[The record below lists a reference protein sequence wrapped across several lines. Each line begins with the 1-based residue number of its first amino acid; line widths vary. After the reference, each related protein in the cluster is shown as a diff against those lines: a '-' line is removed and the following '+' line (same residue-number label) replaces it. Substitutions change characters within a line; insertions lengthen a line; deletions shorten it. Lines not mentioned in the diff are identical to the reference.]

1 MKLALKIAP
10 AFLEMSTV
18 TTYSVHSI
26 CRVCLVSIDR
36 STAYDLFLLPDLA
49 KTFTVC
55 TSMLV
60 EPQDGYPRCLCS
72 SCYGRL
78 NDVHDFQKLCVAS
91 VHRFKQMLASGVV
104 LPNDPFEPLE
114 PVEEVLAKDEQLEND
129 YDPLLSHKLEL
140 IENEED
146 VFKLLENVDKETTDV
161 EDVQGSDCSSTAD
174 SVSEDDVP
182 LAQRMFN
189 QCSST
194 DTESGSEKRLS
205 SSNSK
210 RKRIPA
216 SERHLHR
223 IITCQICQQKFKKK
237 VNYDEHMKHHNE
249 LLPFQCNDESC
260 KKGFTTAAALRLH
273 MDYAHTKSAEEI
285 PCTVEGCNL
294 SFPRTRLFTIHL
306 KKVHNMSRATV
317 PRVEQ
322 SCSECGM
329 VFRCPVALK
338 KHMYKHTGQQLPYP
352 CNICGKGFHINS
364 ALKNHLLRH
373 AGIKNYV
380 CPYCG
385 VGKTT
390 RQEWSKHILTH
401 TQEKMFKCQIC
412 EHATHTKRA
421 LDNHVKI
428 VHEKIRNYACQYC
441 GKTFGKSH
449 ACKIHEMTHTGE
461 KRCECKVCGKKFLY
475 TESLTKHLKIHEKSV
490 ERAIETYRQRQVE
503 LGEVTDQ
510 AREQLPSGSNS
521 GADCQAADQL
531 QKVCAES
538 VATIPRDPRRVER
551 VDIAQLAGTVVN
563 PIPAVLVPSN
573 APTQLNLVQKEGMH
587 FCPGCNQGFNN
598 LGNMKRHYKSVHEK
612 VKDFECRYC
621 ARRFA
626 NSQSLKQHEW
636 IHTGEKPYACKTCGT
651 HFRQEAAL
659 IRHQKVHEE
668 KPPKPEKPPKQ
679 ITEHFRQKELQ
690 KCEKRRKV
698 EAWRQKIAEA
708 AKEELQELAKQ
719 RVLEKQQN
727 TYEQYQA
734 AAAAGRTQ
742 TPEEEE
748 AKS

>member
-1 MKLALKIAP
+1 
-10 AFLEMSTV
+10 MSTAAA
-18 TTYSVHSI
+18 YSVHSI
-26 CRVCLVSIDR
+26 CRVCLVYID
-36 STAYDLFLLPDLA
+36 SSAAYDLFLLPDLA

-55 TSMLV
+55 TSLSV
-60 EPQDGYPRCLCS
+60 EPQDGYPRSLCT
-72 SCYGRL
+72 SCHDRL
-78 NDVHDFQKLCVAS
+78 NDLHDFQQLCLAS
-91 VHRFKQMLASGVV
+91 VERFKQMVATGVV
-104 LPNDPFEPLE
+104 RPNDPFEPL
-114 PVEEVLAKDEQLEND
+114 PVEELLAKHEQPDAD

-140 IENEED
+140 IGNEED
-146 VFKLLENVDKETTDV
+146 VFKLLENVDKETEAQEAEQV
-161 EDVQGSDCSSTAD
+161 LSEQCSTAG
-174 SVSEDDVP
+174 SISEDDMP
-182 LAQRMFN
+182 LAQRLLE
-189 QCSST
+189 QAES
-194 DTESGSEKRLS
+194 ESGSDRRQPKYR
-205 SSNSK
+205 SK

-216 SERHLHR
+216 AERHMHR
-223 IITCQICQQKFKKK
+223 IISCQICQQKFKKQL
-237 VNYDEHMKHHNE
+237 NYEEHMKHHNE
-249 LLPFQCNDESC
+249 LLPFQCHVEGC

-273 MDYAHTKSAEEI
+273 VDYAHTKCAQEI
-285 PCTVEGCNL
+285 PCTVEGCTL
-294 SFPRTRLFTIHL
+294 LFPRMRLLTIHL
-306 KKVHNMSRATV
+306 KKVHNMSRASV

-322 SCSECGM
+322 PCGECGLL
-329 VFRCPVALK
+329 FRCPVALK

-390 RQEWSKHILTH
+390 RQEWSKHLLTH
-401 TQEKMFKCQIC
+401 TQEKMFKCERC

-421 LDNHVKI
+421 LDSHVKI

-461 KRCECKVCGKKFLY
+461 KRCECKVCGKRFLY

-503 LGEVTDQ
+503 LGEPAEQ
-510 AREQLPSGSNS
+510 AAAEQLLRGNET
-521 GADCQAADQL
+521 ADQL
-531 QKVCAES
+531 LKVCAES

-551 VDIAQLAGTVVN
+551 VDMSQLAGTVIN
-563 PIPAVLVPSN
+563 PISAVLVPDN
-573 APTQLNLVQKEGMH
+573 APDAQLSLVQKEGLH

-612 VKDFECRYC
+612 VKDFECRFC

-636 IHTGEKPYACKTCGT
+636 IHTGEKPYACKTCGM

-659 IRHQKVHEE
+659 IRHQKVHQQ

-679 ITEHFRQKELQ
+679 ITEHCRQKELQ
-690 KCEKRRKV
+690 KCEKRRKD
-698 EAWRQKIAEA
+698 EMMRQKIAEA

-734 AAAAGRTQ
+734 AAAAAAERNAIS
-742 TPEEEE
+742 EDS
-748 AKS
+748 KS

>member
-1 MKLALKIAP
+1 
-10 AFLEMSTV
+10 MSTA
-18 TTYSVHSI
+18 TAYSVHSI
-26 CRVCLVSIDR
+26 CRVCLVYLEC
-36 STAYDLFLLPDLA
+36 STTYDLFLLPDLA

-55 TSMLV
+55 TSLLV
-60 EPQDGYPRCLCS
+60 DPEDGYPRNLCT
-72 SCYGRL
+72 SCYARL
-78 NDVHDFQKLCVAS
+78 NDLHDFQQLCVSS
-91 VHRFKQMLASGVV
+91 VQRFKQMVANKAIDFV
-104 LPNDPFEPLE
+104 EPL
-114 PVEEVLAKDEQLEND
+114 PVASNEAELLVKDEEQSSLD

-140 IENEED
+140 IGNEED
-146 VFKLLENVDKETTDV
+146 VFKMLEDVDKEA
-161 EDVQGSDCSSTAD
+161 EDDNAVRERRIFRDTSSM
-174 SVSEDDVP
+174 SSESSLSEDDVP
-182 LAQRMFN
+182 LAQRLLEYD
-189 QCSST
+189 S
-194 DTESGSEKRLS
+194 ESKPKAKT
-205 SSNSK
+205 K
-210 RKRIPA
+210 RKRIPPG
-216 SERHLHR
+216 ERHLHR
-223 IITCQICQQKFKKK
+223 IITCHICKQKFKKQL
-237 VNYDEHMKHHNE
+237 NYDEHMKHHNE
-249 LLPFQCNDESC
+249 LLPFQCNMESC

-273 MDYAHTKSAEEI
+273 VDYAHTKSAEEI
-285 PCTVEGCNL
+285 PCSVEGCKL
-294 SFPRTRLFTIHL
+294 SFPRLRLLTIHL
-306 KKVHNMSRATV
+306 KKVHNMSRVSV

-322 SCSECGM
+322 SCSECGTL
-329 VFRCPVALK
+329 FRCPVALK
-338 KHMYKHTGQQLPYP
+338 KHMYKHTGEQLPYP

-412 EHATHTKRA
+412 DHATHTKRA

-503 LGEVTDQ
+503 LGTE
-510 AREQLPSGSNS
+510 EQQSENT
-521 GADCQAADQL
+521 DCQAADQL
-531 QKVCAES
+531 LKVCAES

-551 VDIAQLAGTVVN
+551 VDISQLAGTVVN
-563 PIPAVLVPSN
+563 PIPAVIVSSHTPAQVS
-573 APTQLNLVQKEGMH
+573 LVQKEGLH

-612 VKDFECRYC
+612 VKDFECRFC
-621 ARRFA
+621 SRRFA

-668 KPPKPEKPPKQ
+668 KSPKPEKPPKQ
-679 ITEHFRQKELQ
+679 ITEKFRQKEIQ
-690 KCEKRRKV
+690 KCEKRRNV
-698 EAWRQKIAEA
+698 EALRQKIAEA

-719 RVLEKQQN
+719 RELEKQQN

-734 AAAAGRTQ
+734 KAAERTQ
-742 TPEEEE
+742 IPEELT
-748 AKS
+748 

>member
-1 MKLALKIAP
+1 
-10 AFLEMSTV
+10 MSTEA
-18 TTYSVHSI
+18 TYSVHSI
-26 CRVCLVSIDR
+26 CRVCLVYIDN
-36 STAYDLFLLPDLA
+36 SSAYDLFLLPDLA

-55 TSMLV
+55 TSMSV
-60 EPQDGYPRCLCS
+60 EPKDGYPRSLCS
-72 SCYGRL
+72 SCFDRL
-78 NDVHDFQKLCVAS
+78 NDLHDFQKLCVAS
-91 VHRFKQMLASGVV
+91 VHRFKQMVASGVV
-104 LPNDPFEPLE
+104 RPNDLFEPL
-114 PVEEVLAKDEQLEND
+114 PVEEVLAKDEQPDND

-146 VFKLLENVDKETTDV
+146 VFKLLESVDKETEDI
-161 EDVQGSDCSSTAD
+161 EDVQNECSSID
-174 SVSEDDVP
+174 NFSEDDVP

-189 QCSST
+189 QRTGT
-194 DTESGSEKRLS
+194 DFESGSERRIPNS
-205 SSNSK
+205 SK

-223 IITCQICQQKFKKK
+223 IITCEICHQKFKKK
-237 VNYDEHMKHHNE
+237 VNFDEHMKHHND
-249 LLPFQCNDESC
+249 LLPFQCNEESC

-273 MDYAHTKSAEEI
+273 VDYAHTKSSEEI

-294 SFPRTRLFTIHL
+294 SFPRMRLFTIHL

-322 SCSECGM
+322 SCNECGM
-329 VFRCPVALK
+329 LFRCPVALK
-338 KHMYKHTGQQLPYP
+338 KHMYKHTGQQLPFP

-401 TQEKMFKCQIC
+401 TQEKMFKCQMC

-461 KRCECKVCGKKFLY
+461 KRCECKVCGKQFLY

-490 ERAIETYRQRQVE
+490 ERSIETYRQRQVE
-503 LGEVTDQ
+503 LGEKIDQ
-510 AREQLPSGSNS
+510 ATEELPSGNNS
-521 GADCQAADQL
+521 SDCQAADQL

-563 PIPAVLVPSN
+563 PIPAVLVPAN
-573 APTQLNLVQKEGMH
+573 APAQLNLVQKEGMH
-587 FCPGCNQGFNN
+587 LCPGCNQGFNN

-612 VKDFECRYC
+612 VKDFECRFC

-668 KPPKPEKPPKQ
+668 KPPKPVKPPKQ
-679 ITEHFRQKELQ
+679 ITENFRQKELE
-690 KCEKRRKV
+690 KCEKRRNV
-698 EAWRQKIAEA
+698 EALRQKIAEA
-708 AKEELQELAKQ
+708 AKEELEELAKQ
-719 RVLEKQQN
+719 RVLKKQQN
-727 TYEQYQA
+727 TYEQYQTAAVA
-734 AAAAGRTQ
+734 AAERTQ
-742 TPEEEE
+742 TPDEFVN
-748 AKS
+748 

>member
-1 MKLALKIAP
+1 
-10 AFLEMSTV
+10 MST
-18 TTYSVHSI
+18 TTPYSVHSI
-26 CRVCLVSIDR
+26 CRACLEYID
-36 STAYDLFLLPDLA
+36 STGYDLFLLPDLA

-55 TSMLV
+55 TSLLLD
-60 EPQDGYPRCLCS
+60 PQDGYPRNLCS
-72 SCYGRL
+72 SCYTRV
-78 NDVHDFQKLCVAS
+78 NDLHDFQKLCVSS
-91 VHRFKQMLASGVV
+91 VQRFKEMVASKLIVIAN
-104 LPNDPFEPLE
+104 PIDIFEPL
-114 PVEEVLAKDEQLEND
+114 PVGSNEDELLAKDEQANNE
-129 YDPLLSHKLEL
+129 YDPLSHKLEL
-140 IENEED
+140 INNEED
-146 VFKLLENVDKETTDV
+146 VFKMLENVDKDAEDATDLKHIL
-161 EDVQGSDCSSTAD
+161 SDCSSEC
-174 SVSEDDVP
+174 SLSEDDVP
-182 LAQRMFN
+182 LAHRLLDQN
-189 QCSST
+189 GEADSEAT
-194 DTESGSEKRLS
+194 SEKMT
-205 SSNSK
+205 NYKAK
-210 RKRIPA
+210 RRRIPA
-216 SERHLHR
+216 NERHLRR
-223 IITCQICQQKFKKK
+223 IITCHVCQQKFKKQ

-249 LLPFQCNDESC
+249 LLPFQCHVEQC
-260 KKGFTTAAALRLH
+260 QKGFTTAAALRLH
-273 MDYAHTKSAEEI
+273 VDYAHTKSAAEI
-285 PCTVEGCNL
+285 PCTVEGCKL
-294 SFPRTRLFTIHL
+294 VFPRMRLLTIHL
-306 KKVHNMSRATV
+306 KKVHNMSRTNV
-317 PRVEQ
+317 PRAEQ
-322 SCSECGM
+322 LCRECGM
-329 VFRCPVALK
+329 KFRCPVALK

-412 EHATHTKRA
+412 DHATHTKRA

-503 LGEVTDQ
+503 LTSPT
-510 AREQLPSGSNS
+510 AEQRCTESQGKDDAN
-521 GADCQAADQL
+521 AADQL
-531 QKVCAES
+531 LKVCAES

-551 VDIAQLAGTVVN
+551 VDISQLAGTVVN

-573 APTQLNLVQKEGMH
+573 TPTRINFVQKEGMH

-612 VKDFECRYC
+612 VKDFECRFC

-636 IHTGEKPYACKTCGT
+636 IHTGEKPYACPTCGT

-659 IRHQKVHEE
+659 IRHQKVHEQ
-668 KPPKPEKPPKQ
+668 KPLKPAKSPKQ
-679 ITEHFRQKELQ
+679 ITEKFRQKELQ
-690 KCEKRRKV
+690 RCEKRRNV
-698 EAWRQKIAEA
+698 EALRQKIAEA

-719 RVLEKQQN
+719 RELEKQQN
-727 TYEQYQA
+727 TYEQYKA
-734 AAAAGRTQ
+734 AAAAAAEKTRATDEIDL
-742 TPEEEE
+742 P
-748 AKS
+748 S

>member
-1 MKLALKIAP
+1 
-10 AFLEMSTV
+10 MSTA

-26 CRVCLVSIDR
+26 CRVCLVYLECCK
-36 STAYDLFLLPDLA
+36 AYDLFSLPDLA
-49 KTFTVC
+49 KKFTVC
-55 TSMLV
+55 TSLLL
-60 EPQDGYPRCLCS
+60 EPQDGYPRNLCS
-72 SCYGRL
+72 SCYARL
-78 NDVHDFQKLCVAS
+78 NDLHDFQQLCVAS
-91 VHRFKQMLASGVV
+91 VQRFKQMVASKVV
-104 LPNDPFEPLE
+104 INAKTIDLFEPL
-114 PVEEVLAKDEQLEND
+114 PVASNETELLVKDEHEPSTD
-129 YDPLLSHKLEL
+129 YDPLLSHKLE
-140 IENEED
+140 IDNVED
-146 VFKLLENVDKETTDV
+146 VFKLLENVDKEV
-161 EDVQGSDCSSTAD
+161 EEAVSRDSS
-174 SVSEDDVP
+174 SSSSSENSLSEDDVP
-182 LAQRMFN
+182 LAHRLLAPHSGTGEPQ
-189 QCSST
+189 ST
-194 DTESGSEKRLS
+194 PAKAKT
-205 SSNSK
+205 K
-210 RKRIPA
+210 RKRIPRA
-216 SERHLHR
+216 ERHLHR
-223 IITCQICQQKFKKK
+223 IITCHICQQKFKKQL
-237 VNYDEHMKHHNE
+237 NYEEHMKHHNE
-249 LLPFQCNDESC
+249 LLPFQCHMEGC

-273 MDYAHTKSAEEI
+273 VDYAHTKSVEEI
-285 PCTVEGCNL
+285 PCTVEGCKL
-294 SFPRTRLFTIHL
+294 LFPRHRLLTIHL
-306 KKVHNMSRATV
+306 KKVHNMTRASV

-329 VFRCPVALK
+329 LFRCPVALK
-338 KHMYKHTGQQLPYP
+338 KHMYKHTGEQLPYP

-412 EHATHTKRA
+412 EHATHTRRA

-503 LGEVTDQ
+503 LGEG
-510 AREQLPSGSNS
+510 AAEQPSGQT
-521 GADCQAADQL
+521 DDPAADQL
-531 QKVCAES
+531 LKVCAAS

-551 VDIAQLAGTVVN
+551 VDLSQLAGTVVN
-563 PIPAVLVPSN
+563 PIPAVHVDTSPP
-573 APTQLNLVQKEGMH
+573 APGSFVQKEGLH
-587 FCPGCNQGFNN
+587 LCPGCNQGFNN

-612 VKDFECRYC
+612 VKDFECRFC

-668 KPPKPEKPPKQ
+668 KSPKPTKPPKQ
-679 ITEHFRQKELQ
+679 ITEKCRQKQVQ
-690 KCEKRRKV
+690 KCEKRRNV
-698 EAWRQKIAEA
+698 EALREKIAEA
-708 AKEELQELAKQ
+708 AKEELEELAKQ
-719 RVLEKQQN
+719 RELEKQQN

-734 AAAAGRTQ
+734 AAKRIPQ
-742 TPEEEE
+742 IPHESENI
-748 AKS
+748 

>member
-1 MKLALKIAP
+1 
-10 AFLEMSTV
+10 MSTN
-18 TTYSVHSI
+18 TLYSVHSI
-26 CRVCLVSIDR
+26 CRVCLEYLESRTV
-36 STAYDLFLLPDLA
+36 YDLFLLPDLA

-55 TSMLV
+55 TSLLV
-60 EPQDGYPRCLCS
+60 DPQDGYPRNLCS
-72 SCYGRL
+72 SCFARL
-78 NDVHDFQKLCVAS
+78 NDLHDFQQLCVAS
-91 VHRFKQMLASGVV
+91 VQRFKQMVASKLIVDV
-104 LPNDPFEPLE
+104 NTVDIYEPL
-114 PVEEVLAKDEQLEND
+114 PVASNESALVSKDEQPSNEF
-129 YDPLLSHKLEL
+129 DPLISHKLEM
-140 IENEED
+140 IDNEED
-146 VFKLLENVDKETTDV
+146 VFKMLENVDKEA
-161 EDVQGSDCSSTAD
+161 EDVKRILSDCSSESSLSD
-174 SVSEDDVP
+174 DDVP
-182 LAQRMFN
+182 LAQRLLDQN
-189 QCSST
+189 SET
-194 DTESGSEKRLS
+194 DSEETCERLA
-205 SSNSK
+205 NSKAK

-216 SERHLHR
+216 AERHLHR
-223 IITCQICQQKFKKK
+223 IITCHVCQQKFKKQ
-237 VNYDEHMKHHNE
+237 VNYDEHVKHHNE
-249 LLPFQCNDESC
+249 LLPFQCQMENC

-273 MDYAHTKSAEEI
+273 VDYAHTKSAAEI
-285 PCTVEGCNL
+285 PCTVEDCKL
-294 SFPRTRLFTIHL
+294 LFPRMRLLTIHL
-306 KKVHNMSRATV
+306 KKVHNMSRASV
-317 PRVEQ
+317 PRAEQ
-322 SCSECGM
+322 PCTECGM
-329 VFRCPVALK
+329 LFRCPVALK

-412 EHATHTKRA
+412 DHATHTKRA

-490 ERAIETYRQRQVE
+490 DRAIETYRQRQVE
-503 LGEVTDQ
+503 LSSSNPT
-510 AREQLPSGSNS
+510 AEQTFSEASDSLAKND
-521 GADCQAADQL
+521 ANAADQL
-531 QKVCAES
+531 LKVCAES

-563 PIPAVLVPSN
+563 PIPAVLMPSN
-573 APTQLNLVQKEGMH
+573 AATQVKFVQKEGMH
-587 FCPGCNQGFNN
+587 ICPGCNQAFNN

-612 VKDFECRYC
+612 VKDFECRFC

-668 KPPKPEKPPKQ
+668 KPPKPANRPKQ
-679 ITEHFRQKELQ
+679 ITEKFREKELQ

-698 EAWRQKIAEA
+698 EALRQKIAEV
-708 AKEELQELAKQ
+708 AKEELRELAKQ
-719 RVLEKQQN
+719 RMLEKRQN
-727 TYEQYQA
+727 TYAQYQEA
-734 AAAAGRTQ
+734 AAAASEKTQ
-742 TPEEEE
+742 KQDESESKEF
-748 AKS
+748 SN

>member
-1 MKLALKIAP
+1 
-10 AFLEMSTV
+10 MSTN
-18 TTYSVHSI
+18 TPYSVQSI
-26 CRVCLVSIDR
+26 CRVCLEYID
-36 STAYDLFLLPDLA
+36 STVYDLFLLPDLA

-55 TSMLV
+55 TSLLLD
-60 EPQDGYPRCLCS
+60 PQDGYPRNLCS
-72 SCYGRL
+72 SCYTRV
-78 NDVHDFQKLCVAS
+78 NDLHDFQKLCVSS
-91 VHRFKQMLASGVV
+91 VQRFKEMVASKLIINVN
-104 LPNDPFEPLE
+104 PIDIFEPL
-114 PVEEVLAKDEQLEND
+114 PVASNEELLAKDEHISSE
-129 YDPLLSHKLEL
+129 YDPLSHKLEL
-140 IENEED
+140 IDNEDD
-146 VFKLLENVDKETTDV
+146 VFKMLENVDKDA
-161 EDVQGSDCSSTAD
+161 EDVTGPKHILSNCSSEC
-174 SVSEDDVP
+174 SISEDDVP
-182 LAQRMFN
+182 LAHRLLDQN
-189 QCSST
+189 SET
-194 DTESGSEKRLS
+194 DSEATCERVTNCK
-205 SSNSK
+205 SK
-210 RKRIPA
+210 RRRIPA
-216 SERHLHR
+216 DERHLHR
-223 IITCQICQQKFKKK
+223 IITCHVCQQKFKKQ

-249 LLPFQCNDESC
+249 LLPFQCHVEHC
-260 KKGFTTAAALRLH
+260 QKGFTTAAALRLH
-273 MDYAHTKSAEEI
+273 VDYAHTKSAAEI
-285 PCTVEGCNL
+285 PCTVEGCKL
-294 SFPRTRLFTIHL
+294 LFPRMRLLTIHL
-306 KKVHNMSRATV
+306 KKVHNMSRENV
-317 PRVEQ
+317 PRAVQ
-322 SCSECGM
+322 PCRECGM
-329 VFRCPVALK
+329 QFRCPVALK

-412 EHATHTKRA
+412 DHATHTKRA

-503 LGEVTDQ
+503 LSSSTAEERCSESKAKDD
-510 AREQLPSGSNS
+510 
-521 GADCQAADQL
+521 ADAADQL
-531 QKVCAES
+531 LKVCAES

-551 VDIAQLAGTVVN
+551 VDISQLAGTVVN

-573 APTQLNLVQKEGMH
+573 TPTRINFVQKEGMH

-612 VKDFECRYC
+612 VKDFECRFC

-636 IHTGEKPYACKTCGT
+636 IHTGEKPYACPTCST

-659 IRHQKVHEE
+659 IRHQKVHEQ
-668 KPPKPEKPPKQ
+668 KPIKPAKRPKL
-679 ITEHFRQKELQ
+679 ITEKFRQKELQ
-690 KCEKRRKV
+690 RCEKRRKV
-698 EAWRQKIAEA
+698 EALRQKIAEA

-719 RVLEKQQN
+719 RELVKQQN
-727 TYEQYQA
+727 TYEQYKA
-734 AAAAGRTQ
+734 AAAAAAEKTQ
-742 TPEEEE
+742 ATDEVDLP
-748 AKS
+748 S